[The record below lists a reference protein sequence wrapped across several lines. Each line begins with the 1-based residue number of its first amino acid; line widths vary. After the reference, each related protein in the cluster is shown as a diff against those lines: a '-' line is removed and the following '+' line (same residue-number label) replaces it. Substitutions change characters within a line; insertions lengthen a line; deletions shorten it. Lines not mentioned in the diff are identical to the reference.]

1 MVEKDQIDGLDVP
14 SVKYGNIPAE
24 KNNPLTKTLS
34 RAPESS
40 AAIVNAASDRKAS
53 SNEQKDSLPTDPS
66 ILVQVYNSNPISGRI
81 KSNREKESEQMLFS
95 NKYDMLD
102 HFSKVV
108 SSREN
113 TSSLEKR
120 KDDNSAPVLA
130 THIS

>member
-1 MVEKDQIDGLDVP
+1 MDGT
-14 SVKYGNIPAE
+14 SVKYGNMPAE
-24 KNNPLTKTLS
+24 QNNPLTKTMN
-34 RAPESS
+34 RAPDSS
-40 AAIVNAASDRKAS
+40 TAIVNAASDRKAS

-113 TSSLEKR
+113 TNSLEKR
-120 KDDNSAPVLA
+120 KDDSAPILA

>member
-1 MVEKDQIDGLDVP
+1 M
-14 SVKYGNIPAE
+14 N
-24 KNNPLTKTLS
+24 
-34 RAPESS
+34 RAPDSS
-40 AAIVNAASDRKAS
+40 TAIVNAASDRKAS

-113 TSSLEKR
+113 TNSLEKR
-120 KDDNSAPVLA
+120 KDDSSAPILA

>member
-1 MVEKDQIDGLDVP
+1 MEVP
-14 SVKYGNIPAE
+14 SVNYGNMPAE
-24 KNNPLTKTLS
+24 KNNQLSKTLQ
-34 RAPESS
+34 RVPDSS
-40 AAIVNAASDRKAS
+40 AAIYNTASDRKAS

-66 ILVQVYNSNPISGRI
+66 VLVQVYNSNPISGRI

-113 TSSLEKR
+113 TNSLEKR
-120 KDDNSAPVLA
+120 KDDSSAPALV
-130 THIS
+130 THVS